1 MQVIVFPERG
11 TLKDVLPNETVELE
25 TEMVVAIM
33 KDVSSALKYLH
44 QLEPPI
50 LDRELTSSNVT
61 LNADYGARLM
71 HLHLQ
76 GVSHCSSC
84 IAFGKS
90 KLIKTQVL
98 ATPGFTPNSALLA
111 VGLVTARDADVC
123 KVTKVA
129 LSEPSQSLHPLR
141 RCCINRPVSVD
152 YQSIDQTYSP
162 GLGAICES
170 SHILA

>member
-1 MQVIVFPERG
+1 MQVIVYPERG
-11 TLKDVLPNETVELE
+11 TLKDVLHNETVELE

-50 LDRELTSSNVT
+50 LDREITSSKVT

-76 GVSHCSSC
+76 GVGRCSSST
-84 IAFGKS
+84 ALGRS
-90 KLIKTQVL
+90 THVPPQVF
-98 ATPGFTPNSALLA
+98 ATPRFTPNSALPA

-129 LSEPSQSLHPLR
+129 LSEPPR
-141 RCCINRPVSVD
+141 VCINGSVSVD
-152 YQSIDQTYSP
+152 YQSTDQTYSP